1 MMLALIGG
9 QDIRKYTVADI
20 LWKKISELSS
30 INFEFK
36 VIPINNFIELC
47 KFYWSFSENSEF
59 VGFNVAL
66 PWKSE
71 IVKLIDAISS
81 NSKIYNSVNTIYKID
96 KKIYG
101 SNTDVLGIERSLLT
115 YTDLFDKKILIIGS
129 GGAGL
134 PTSEYLS
141 EKYHCKVFTFDLNNL
156 ILNSSKITTLKNIH
170 DIENERYDI
179 IINATP
185 VGKFYLNEMPKQFS
199 SPISLELFRKIT
211 HNKTIIQDMNYF
223 PINTEILKFGI
234 YNNLQIISGIEMLVY
249 QACASFELYTEYKFE
264 DYKVKELITFVENYA
279 INKEYELFR

>member
-264 DYKVKELITFVENYA
+264 DYKVKELITFVGNYA

>member
-1 MMLALIGG
+1 MILALIGG
-9 QDIRKYTVADI
+9 QDIKKYTVADI
-20 LWKKISELSS
+20 LWKKISEFSS

-36 VIPINNFIELC
+36 VLPINNFTELC

-59 VGFNVAL
+59 IGFNVAL

-156 ILNSSKITTLKNIH
+156 ILNSSKITTLKNIY
-170 DIENERYDI
+170 DIENEQYDI

-185 VGKFYLNEMPKQFS
+185 VGKFFLNEMPKQFS

-249 QACASFELYTEYKFE
+249 QACASFELYTGYKFE